1 MDQDRDDDPIPEE
14 VAEAFWE
21 AVYLFTT
28 WDAVGGEPLVT
39 RLGTPTPISAVCER
53 AAEFKDP
60 LPNGVLDQLN
70 NEAVLMGTPRPENSY
85 VSAAQCLGN
94 MIIRKA
100 ARPRNQSRPV

>member
-1 MDQDRDDDPIPEE
+1 VEKDRDDNLIPEE
-14 VAEAFWE
+14 LAEAFWE

-39 RLGTPTPISAVCER
+39 RLRTPTLISAVCER

-60 LPNGVLDQLN
+60 LPNDVLDQLN
-70 NEAVLMGTPRPENSY
+70 NEAVRMGASRPENSY
-85 VSAAQCLGN
+85 ASAARCLAN

-100 ARPRNQSRPV
+100 ANPRNQSRFV